1 MIMPGDGFASNER
14 AIQTMHCSC
23 CGKNL
28 GVQGWEHEKEFNDI
42 EEKGWKYCPYCGE
55 PLYKE

>member
-1 MIMPGDGFASNER
+1 MIMPGGGFVSNER

-23 CGKNL
+23 CGKHL
-28 GVQGWEHEKEFNDI
+28 GVQGWEHEKKFNDI

-55 PLYKE
+55 PLYK

>member
-1 MIMPGDGFASNER
+1 MIMPGGGFASNER

-28 GVQGWEHEKEFNDI
+28 GTQGWEGEKEFNDV
-42 EEKGWKYCPYCGE
+42 K
-55 PLYKE
+55 